1 MKKQLTA
8 AVLAGLLAVG
18 SLPAAFAAES
28 PSSWAQSAVEAAR
41 TAGIVPE
48 QVDGDYTQAITR
60 ADFCSLAA
68 AVYRAWDKAGKVK
81 KTDTKTVSFTDTD
94 EEDVLLCASL
104 GVVNGVGG
112 GRFAP
117 ENPLTRQQAACML
130 HRLGSLHK
138 DASDSVNDRLPHI
151 FTDGADI
158 ESWARTDVYWAY
170 NSGVMNGVS
179 GGRFAPQSSYTHEQS
194 IATMLRL
201 YDSKYAVKP
210 TEAASNYTV
219 VVDQEGG
226 AGAPTLMHL
235 EDAKGK
241 KLLTDY
247 KNTKGEFYDIDMLG
261 EWVSLRK
268 TKQYQWDLYN
278 MQTGE
283 ILENYSLSALDGETI
298 GWAHPEDAINGIQR
312 GKSRIIKADGTIS
325 TQIYDALTDFQND
338 RAVVRVDANTIRAI
352 DSSGKAL
359 WDMNFAFDRSKQS
372 VQDGRGDRLVV
383 VDDTTATDTIIVGS
397 RRIASGSGLYLN
409 KYSDTYIAGVSNGWY
424 ALYNFSGKKLTPSYA
439 NALDEVGQD
448 IYARWVSNN
457 EYEYFRCTAS
467 GEQKTLFRVKCPMGR
482 PGALA
487 TDGAGVYALRTD
499 SSTVTCFDRF
509 GKTLG
514 TIDTGNTLDKA
525 DTVSFENGCIRIKD
539 ALYLP
544 TGEAISK

>member
-138 DASDSVNDRLPHI
+138 DASDSVNDRLPHT

-247 KNTKGEFYDIDMLG
+247 KNTKGVFTDISLFG
-261 EWVSLRK
+261 EWASLRLDDTMNFDMYNLK
-268 TKQYQWDLYN
+268 TGKA
-278 MQTGE
+278 
-283 ILENYSLSALDGETI
+283 LEHHALWALDSETV
-298 GWAHPEDAINGIQR
+298 GWALYTVESANGAH
-312 GKSRIIKADGTIS
+312 GKARIVTKDGTLG
-325 TQIYDALTDFQND
+325 TVEYDPVTSWQNG
-338 RAVVRVDANTIRAI
+338 RAVVCSAAGDLTAI
-352 DSSGKAL
+352 DQTGKTVWTVHGAIGADESAGGMGERVTVEKDNYTSFKLIANGRVIAMSSRAL
-359 WDMNFAFDRSKQS
+359 SFNQ
-372 VQDGRGDRLVV
+372 
-383 VDDTTATDTIIVGS
+383 
-397 RRIASGSGLYLN
+397 
-409 KYSDTYIAGVSNGWY
+409 YSDTYIAAESNGWY

-448 IYARWVSNN
+448 IYARWVSNT
-457 EYEYFRCTAS
+457 EYEYFRCTAL
-467 GEQKTLFRVKCPMGR
+467 GAQKMLFRVKCPMGR

-514 TIDTGNTLDKA
+514 TIDTGDTLDKA

>member
-94 EEDVLLCASL
+94 EEDVILCASL

-151 FTDGADI
+151 FADGADI

-210 TEAASNYTV
+210 TEAASSYTV

-247 KNTKGEFYDIDMLG
+247 KDTEGVFYDISVFG
-261 EWVSLRK
+261 EWACLRLDR
-268 TKQYQWDLYN
+268 TMNFDMYN
-278 MQTGE
+278 LKTGE
-283 ILENYSLSALDGETI
+283 KFEHHALWVLGGETV
-298 GWAHPEDAINGIQR
+298 GWALYTVESANGAH
-312 GKSRIIKADGTIS
+312 GKARIVTKDGTLG
-325 TQIYDALTDFQND
+325 TVEYDPVTGWKDG
-338 RAVVRVDANTIRAI
+338 RAVVRNASGDLTALDASGNTLWTLRGAI
-352 DSSGKAL
+352 GSDESAGG
-359 WDMNFAFDRSKQS
+359 M
-372 VQDGRGDRLVV
+372 GDRVEV
-383 VDDTTATDTIIVGS
+383 EKNNGTAFKLITNGRVLAQSS
-397 RRIASGSGLYLN
+397 RPLAFEQ
-409 KYSDTYIAGVSNGWY
+409 YSDTYQASESIGWY
-424 ALYNFSGKKLTPSYA
+424 AIYNFSGKKLTPFYA

-467 GEQKTLFRVKCPMGR
+467 GEQKTLFRVPCPMGR

-514 TIDTGNTLDKA
+514 TIDTGDSLDKA

>member
-210 TEAASNYTV
+210 TETASNYTI

-247 KNTKGEFYDIDMLG
+247 KNTKGVFTDISLFG
-261 EWVSLRK
+261 EWASLRLDDTMNFDMYNLK
-268 TKQYQWDLYN
+268 TGKA
-278 MQTGE
+278 
-283 ILENYSLSALDGETI
+283 LEHHALWALDSETV
-298 GWAHPEDAINGIQR
+298 GWALYTVESANGAH
-312 GKSRIIKADGTIS
+312 GKARIVTKDGTLG
-325 TQIYDALTDFQND
+325 TVEYDPVTGWQNG
-338 RAVVRVDANTIRAI
+338 RAVVCSAAGDLTAI
-352 DSSGKAL
+352 DRTGKTVWTVRGAVGA
-359 WDMNFAFDRSKQS
+359 DESAGGM
-372 VQDGRGDRLVV
+372 GDRVEV
-383 VDDTTATDTIIVGS
+383 EKNNGTAFKLITNGRVLAQSS
-397 RRIASGSGLYLN
+397 RPLAFEQ
-409 KYSDTYIAGVSNGWY
+409 YSDTYKASESIGWY
-424 ALYNFSGKKLTPSYA
+424 AIYNFSGKKLTPFYA

-467 GEQKTLFRVKCPMGR
+467 GEQKTLFRVPCPMGR

>member
-210 TEAASNYTV
+210 TETASNYTI

-247 KNTKGEFYDIDMLG
+247 KDTEGVFHDISVFG
-261 EWVSLRK
+261 EWACLRLDR
-268 TKQYQWDLYN
+268 TMNFDVYN
-278 MQTGE
+278 LKTGE
-283 ILENYSLSALDGETI
+283 KLEHHALWVLGGETL
-298 GWAHPEDAINGIQR
+298 GWVVGSTDGVRATG
-312 GKSRIIKADGTIS
+312 RIVKTDGTIG
-325 TQIYDALTDFQND
+325 TTEYDAVTGWKDG
-338 RAVVRVDANTIRAI
+338 RAVVRNASGDLTALDASGNTLWTLRGAI
-352 DSSGKAL
+352 GSDESAGG
-359 WDMNFAFDRSKQS
+359 M
-372 VQDGRGDRLVV
+372 GDRVEV
-383 VDDTTATDTIIVGS
+383 EKNNGTAFKLITNGRVLAQSS
-397 RRIASGSGLYLN
+397 RPLAFEQ
-409 KYSDTYIAGVSNGWY
+409 YSDTYKASESIGWY
-424 ALYNFSGKKLTPSYA
+424 AIYNFSGKKLTPSYA

>member
-138 DASDSVNDRLPHI
+138 DATDSVNDRLPHI

-158 ESWARTDVYWAY
+158 ESWARADVYWVY

-210 TEAASNYTV
+210 TETASNYTI

-247 KNTKGEFYDIDMLG
+247 KNTKGVFTDISLFG
-261 EWVSLRK
+261 EWASLRLDDTMNFDMYNLK
-268 TKQYQWDLYN
+268 TGKA
-278 MQTGE
+278 
-283 ILENYSLSALDGETI
+283 LEHHALWALDSETV
-298 GWAHPEDAINGIQR
+298 GWALYTVESANGAH
-312 GKSRIIKADGTIS
+312 GKARIVTKDGTLG
-325 TQIYDALTDFQND
+325 TVEYDPVTGWQNG
-338 RAVVRVDANTIRAI
+338 RAVVCSAAGDLTAI
-352 DSSGKAL
+352 DRTGKTVWTVRGAIGADESAGGMGERVTVEKDNYTSFKLITNGRVIAMSSRAL
-359 WDMNFAFDRSKQS
+359 SFNQ
-372 VQDGRGDRLVV
+372 
-383 VDDTTATDTIIVGS
+383 
-397 RRIASGSGLYLN
+397 
-409 KYSDTYIAGVSNGWY
+409 YSDTYIAAESNGWY
-424 ALYNFSGKKLTPSYA
+424 ALYNFSGKKLTPAYA